1 MSGKPYKKNSAETP
15 KRGHLTTTVLAG
27 GILKFYAQ
35 FTEIV
40 ERISDHNKAYIAA
53 VRLVDNAIQ
62 AEEITNLVS
71 KQSRS

>member
-1 MSGKPYKKNSAETP
+1 MPTKTARKGHLATSDLASGKCE
-15 KRGHLTTTVLAG
+15 
-27 GILKFYAQ
+27 FCAQ

-40 ERISDHNKAYIAA
+40 GRISDHNKAYLAA